1 MPYEVDPLSPPGLA
15 CHSFSPSSSFSLT
28 LSSFVIASPPYCFNI
43 YLFIV
48 NKLIIDSEHVRVGW
62 DFRKY
67 QVQAPDLTRDETQAQ
82 KGELFCPKLQIS
94 NISSTPHAFFPEES
108 LCQEPRLVSWGQ
120 HSQLGLLRVPP
131 CKLLHSQM
139 SS

>member
-1 MPYEVDPLSPPGLA
+1 MDQLSPPGLA

-28 LSSFVIASPPYCFNI
+28 LSSFVIVFFPPYCFNI

-48 NKLIIDSEHVRVGW
+48 KKLIIESKHVRVGW

-82 KGELFCPKLQIS
+82 KGELFSPKLQI
-94 NISSTPHAFFPEES
+94 NNFSSIPHTCFLEES
-108 LCQEPRLVSWGQ
+108 LCREPRLVSWGQ
-120 HSQLGLLRVPP
+120 HPQLGPLRVPP
-131 CKLLHSQM
+131 CNLLHSQM